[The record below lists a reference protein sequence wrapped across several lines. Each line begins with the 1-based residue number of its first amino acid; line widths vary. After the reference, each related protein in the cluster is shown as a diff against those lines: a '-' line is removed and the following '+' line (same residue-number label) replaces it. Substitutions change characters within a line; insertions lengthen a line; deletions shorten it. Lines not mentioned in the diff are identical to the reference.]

1 MILDNKN
8 ENQKVFEWLKE
19 YTESG
24 KIDIVTGYFTVGALA
39 YLSRQIN
46 NKIKNF
52 RMVLGDIVNIDM
64 IQDRTIDLL
73 NENITI
79 EAALK
84 LSAIAKESVE
94 FLKQEKVETKTL
106 EPNFCHA
113 KIYLFNPEQDDRHKY
128 FVSGS
133 SNLTEAGIG
142 LKETN
147 NIELNIAETG
157 NNNQYQELKKW
168 FNDLWKSKEA
178 HKTKTI
184 IDETGKKHT
193 TDNTGILCNH
203 SIVVFKRFIDLKK
216 VQNRSISVSISKNN
230 IKGKGSNTKTQVAN
244 RRNELER
251 ISSVYSLRYVLA
263 VINSKYAIA
272 HLNNFRKH
280 RLKNYFYP
288 DDFRNFPIPNLSQ
301 QKQYFF
307 VFIVN
312 VILLLNKVNRDTI
325 LFKSAID
332 GMVFE
337 FYFPDH
343 MTERKIDI
351 LQFVE
356 KDIEEV
362 MQGKEFETL
371 SDTQKERVIAELHNR
386 WSDSN
391 SEIVKRMNSFSEKS
405 PEILKPILEG

>member
-8 ENQKVFEWLKE
+8 ENQKVYEWLRE

-46 NKIKNF
+46 NKIENF
-52 RMVLGDIVNIDM
+52 RIVLGDIVNIDM

-94 FLKQEKVETKTL
+94 FLKQEKVEAKTL

-113 KIYLFNPEQDDRHKY
+113 KVYLFNPDQDDRHKY

-157 NNNQYQELKKW
+157 NNNQYQELKNW

-178 HKTKTI
+178 HTKKTI

-193 TDNTGILCNH
+193 TP
-203 SIVVFKRFIDLKK
+203 FKEYLDRVHRTDIY
-216 VQNRSISVSISKNN
+216 QIHP
-230 IKGKGSNTKTQVAN
+230 KTA
-244 RRNELER
+244 
-251 ISSVYSLRYVLA
+251 
-263 VINSKYAIA
+263 
-272 HLNNFRKH
+272 
-280 RLKNYFYP
+280 
-288 DDFRNFPIPNLSQ
+288 
-301 QKQYFF
+301 
-307 VFIVN
+307 
-312 VILLLNKVNRDTI
+312 LL
-325 LFKSAID
+325 
-332 GMVFE
+332 
-337 FYFPDH
+337 
-343 MTERKIDI
+343 
-351 LQFVE
+351 
-356 KDIEEV
+356 
-362 MQGKEFETL
+362 
-371 SDTQKERVIAELHNR
+371 
-386 WSDSN
+386 
-391 SEIVKRMNSFSEKS
+391 
-405 PEILKPILEG
+405 